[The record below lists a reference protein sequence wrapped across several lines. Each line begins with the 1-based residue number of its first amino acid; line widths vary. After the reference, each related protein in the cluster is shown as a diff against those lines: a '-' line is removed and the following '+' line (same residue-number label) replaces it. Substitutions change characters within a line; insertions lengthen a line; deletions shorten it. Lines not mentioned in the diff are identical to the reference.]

1 MQKFNDSI
9 ETLNKNL
16 KKIDANMIDLNDKS
30 LEIKKKIDML
40 NNKVHLN
47 LHDSTQLLHF
57 QHLIILNEINYLKH
71 LKQILLSNINTQLYE
86 LSENIY
92 FLTLS
97 IIHIYK
103 DIPNTQ
109 CKNAMVSN
117 KNDELEKIINDING
131 NLEYINEILV
141 NFQAYIDSLNTELE
155 KGNFHCKTLK
165 RDMENIYNHINTEYT
180 KYLYNTNQIIEY
192 YVEFSNNISTQID
205 SMKIASF
212 YN

>member
-1 MQKFNDSI
+1 MQNFNDSI
-9 ETLNKNL
+9 NILDANI
-16 KKIDANMIDLNDKS
+16 KKIDDNIIDLNDKS
-30 LEIKKKIDML
+30 MEIKKKIDML
-40 NNKVHLN
+40 NNKVHLK

-71 LKQILLSNINTQLYE
+71 LKQILLSNFNAQLYE
-86 LSENIY
+86 LAENIY

-109 CKNAMVSN
+109 CKNAIISN
-117 KNDELEKIINDING
+117 KNDELEKIINDISA
-131 NLEYINEILV
+131 NLAYINEILE
-141 NFQAYIDSLNTELE
+141 NFKAYINSLNSELE

-165 RDMENIYNHINTEYT
+165 KDMENIYNHINTEYS
-180 KYLYNTNQIIEY
+180 KYVDNTTQSIAY
-192 YVEFSNNISTQID
+192 YVEFSNIISTQID